1 MGNPNEANETP
12 AYPQEAAHMNAPH
25 MNAPPPVHDA
35 PPPGT
40 ILVSNTV
47 L

>member
-12 AYPQEAAHMNAPH
+12 AYPQEAAQMNAPAFG
-25 MNAPPPVHDA
+25 APAAHDA

-40 ILVSNTV
+40 YTF
-47 L
+47 

>member
-12 AYPQEAAHMNAPH
+12 AYPQEAAH